1 MLIFLNESFKT
12 MMNTSADHSETKDYQ
27 PRHSMSVQPTPHL
40 EGQQPDPNLP
50 PPGIVIIPK
59 NYVFEL

>member
-1 MLIFLNESFKT
+1 
-12 MMNTSADHSETKDYQ
+12 MNSSADHSETKDYQ
-27 PRHSMSVQPTPHL
+27 PWHSMSVQLTSHL